1 MNIRVFFHN
10 NVIEPWD
17 DIPDFLL
24 AWFLERSGVNSLD
37 FKRHLFNMNM
47 IEQLELF
54 SDSVNYNRKNR
65 LDFNSPEEKVYSY
78 LSDLGLPASSI
89 KQDEATLMF
98 EKLDQIGQSIILMR
112 KRKYIWNE
120 ESLKGGWLSWQC
132 NRSPML
138 GETVGVQTCEIIAQ
152 VLGFERKS
160 LDRVYGPPPW
170 EHNVEYYLFVT
181 FRLFGFSLSMDC
193 RSIDV
198 RKEVLA
204 ENIGAQRMSE
214 QRVQTLTTKNKGKK
228 IRIKVQYEVTA
239 GGFKRNPEILETC
252 IPDIINQLDIKF

>member
-17 DIPDFLL
+17 DIPDFFL

-37 FKRHLFNMNM
+37 FKKHLFNMKM
-47 IEQLELF
+47 IEQLEHF
-54 SDSVNYNRKNR
+54 SDRVNYNRNNR
-65 LDFNSPEEKVYSY
+65 LDFHSPEEKVYSY
-78 LSDLGLPASSI
+78 LSDLCLPESSI
-89 KQDEATLMF
+89 KQDEAASIF
-98 EKLDQIGQSIILMR
+98 EKLNQIGQGVLMMR
-112 KRKYIWNE
+112 KRKHIWKE
-120 ESLKGGWLSWQC
+120 ENLKGALSWQC
-132 NRSPML
+132 NQTPML
-138 GETVGVQTCEIIAQ
+138 GETVGEQTCEITAQ

-181 FRLFGFSLSMDC
+181 FRLFDFPLSMDC

-204 ENIGAQRMSE
+204 ENPGAQRMSE

-228 IRIKVQYEVTA
+228 IRIIVRYEVTA
-239 GGFKRNPEILETC
+239 GGFKRNPEILESC
-252 IPDIINQLDIKF
+252 IPDILNQLDIKF